1 MPVTAKLSKLFYD
14 RFGEAVTNELVDWFN
29 NVDAA
34 YKSDIREMNELNY
47 ARFEAKLEQLRTELS
62 TKIDVTAAELRGE
75 FRTAL
80 ERGLHEQTRF
90 FFLAWAVLLASN
102 IALWFR
108 R

>member
-29 NVDAA
+29 KVDAA
-34 YKSDIREMNELNY
+34 YKSDVRELNELNF
-47 ARFEAKLEQLRTELS
+47 ARFEARLDQVRAELS
-62 TKIDVTAAELRGE
+62 TKIDVSIADLRGE
-75 FRTAL
+75 FRTSL

-102 IALWFR
+102 IAL
-108 R
+108 